1 MHGFLPSSHPS
12 RAPQSPDHSRETFT
26 VPLPNSR
33 GWLRRRAPHGLT
45 TRPRALTFPQLKT
58 KFLLCA
64 LPLAFVFAGCERKTA
79 RVYDAPKDR
88 PFVPPQDEH
97 SEGDGH
103 DHSGKPA
110 AREEVWRPALTWT
123 LPAGWKDVGPD
134 AANVGRFAAGEAS
147 VAITA
152 LTSMEG
158 KETVLVNMWRQ
169 VRGQEPLEEAEAVKA
184 LTEVPVAGARG
195 WMFEFADEKGEKP
208 ARFVVAFTHR
218 PEGSLFF
225 KIQGPDAAVTAQ
237 KPAFFEFLKTVRFAG
252 SNPSAP
258 APAAEA
264 KAWPGEV
271 PAGWAEVAPG
281 PMQQAKFSV
290 PEKDGAKA
298 DVTVSVFPS
307 ATGGTV
313 ENVKRWRNQLKLASI
328 PDDEIAKLAQP
339 LAGAP
344 EGSLIVDLKNENRA
358 LTGAIVV
365 RDGQWWFVKLLGDAP
380 AVASAREAFVKFA
393 TNIPGK

>member
-1 MHGFLPSSHPS
+1 MTLPH
-12 RAPQSPDHSRETFT
+12 
-26 VPLPNSR
+26 
-33 GWLRRRAPHGLT
+33 
-45 TRPRALTFPQLKT
+45 LKT

-64 LPLAFVFAGCERKTA
+64 LPIVVLAGCERKSA
-79 RVYDAPKDR
+79 SVYDAPRDR
-88 PFVPPQDEH
+88 PFVRQQEAEH

-123 LPAGWKDVGPD
+123 LPAGWRDAGPD
-134 AANVGRFAAGEAS
+134 AANVGRFAAGAAS

-169 VRGQEPLEEAEAVKA
+169 VRGQEPLEEAAASKL
-184 LTEVPVAGARG
+184 LTEVPIAGASG
-195 WMFEFADEKGEKP
+195 LMFEFADEKSEKA

-225 KIQGPDAAVTAQ
+225 KIQGPDAAVTEQ
-237 KPAFFEFLKTVRFAG
+237 KPAFFEFLKTVKFSEGAM
-252 SNPSAP
+252 PSGT
-258 APAAEA
+258 AATGDGVA
-264 KAWPGEV
+264 STLPPLIPDVWPGEV
-271 PAGWAEVAPG
+271 PAGWTAVAPG

-298 DVTVSVFPS
+298 DVMVSVFPS

-313 ENVKRWRNQLKLASI
+313 ENVKRWRRQLALADI
-328 PDDEIAKLAQP
+328 ADAEIAKLAQP

-344 EGSLIVDLKNENRA
+344 EGSMIVDLKNEARA
-358 LTGAIVV
+358 LTGAIIP
-365 RDGQWWFVKLLGDAP
+365 RDGKWWFLKLLGDAP
-380 AVASAREAFVKFA
+380 AVAAAREAFVKFA
-393 TNIPGK
+393 ANSPGK

>member
-1 MHGFLPSSHPS
+1 MTLPH
-12 RAPQSPDHSRETFT
+12 
-26 VPLPNSR
+26 
-33 GWLRRRAPHGLT
+33 
-45 TRPRALTFPQLKT
+45 LKT

-64 LPLAFVFAGCERKTA
+64 LPLAVVLAGCERKTA
-79 RVYDAPKDR
+79 SVYDAPRDR
-88 PFVPPQDEH
+88 PFVRQQEAEH

-123 LPAGWKDVGPD
+123 LPAGWKDAGPD
-134 AANVGRFAAGEAS
+134 AANVGRFAAGAAS

-169 VRGQEPLEEAEAVKA
+169 VRGQEPLEESDAAKA
-184 LTEVPVAGARG
+184 LTEIPVAGATGR
-195 WMFEFADEKGEKP
+195 MFEFADEKGEKA

-237 KPAFFEFLKTVRFAG
+237 KPAFFEFLKTVKFSETAL
-252 SNPSAP
+252 PASAP
-258 APAAEA
+258 VRGEDGASTLPPASG
-264 KAWPGEV
+264 KGWTGEV
-271 PAGWAEVAPG
+271 PAGWTEVAPG
-281 PMQQAKFSV
+281 PAQQAKFSV

-298 DVTVSVFPS
+298 DVTVSIFS
-307 ATGGTV
+307 TETGSTV
-313 ENVKRWRNQLKLASI
+313 ENVKRWRRQIALGEI
-328 PDDEIAKLAQP
+328 PDAEIAKLAQP

-344 EGSLIVDLKNENRA
+344 EGSVIVDLKNEARA
-358 LTGAIVV
+358 LTGAIIP
-365 RDGQWWFVKLLGDAP
+365 RDGKWWFLKLLGDAP
-380 AVASAREAFVKFA
+380 AVASARESFVVFA
-393 TNIPGK
+393 TKVP

>member
-1 MHGFLPSSHPS
+1 L
-12 RAPQSPDHSRETFT
+12 
-26 VPLPNSR
+26 N
-33 GWLRRRAPHGLT
+33 
-45 TRPRALTFPQLKT
+45 T

-64 LPLAFVFAGCERKTA
+64 LPLAVALGGCERKMP

-88 PFVPPQDEH
+88 PFIPPKTAEAETPGQTPA
-97 SEGDGH
+97 
-103 DHSGKPA
+103 PA
-110 AREEVWRPALTWT
+110 AERREEVWRPALTWT
-123 LPAGWKDVGPD
+123 LPAGWKDAGPD
-134 AANVGRFAAGEAS
+134 TANVGRFAAGEAS

-158 KETVLVNMWRQ
+158 KETILVNMWRQ
-169 VRGQEPLEEAEAVKA
+169 VRGEKPLDEADAVK
-184 LTEVPVAGARG
+184 LLKDVPIAGATGR
-195 WMFEFADEKGEKP
+195 MFEFADTKGEKA

-237 KPAFFEFLKTVRFAG
+237 KPAFFEFLKSVKFSEG
-252 SNPSAP
+252 SVPAP

-264 KAWPGEV
+264 KGWHGEI
-271 PAGWAEVAPG
+271 PAGWTEVAPG

-298 DVTVSVFPS
+298 EVTVSVFPS

-313 ENVKRWRNQLKLASI
+313 ENVKRWRNQLKLTAI
-328 PDDEIAKLAQP
+328 PDEEIAKLAQP

-344 EGSLIVDLKNENRA
+344 EGSIIVDLKNETRA
-358 LTGAIVV
+358 LTGTIVV
-365 RDGQWWFVKLLGDAP
+365 RDGRWWFVKLLGDAP
-380 AVASAREAFVKFA
+380 AVAAARSAFVTFA
-393 TNIPGK
+393 TKIP